1 MPGPRG
7 RAFPRPDGLTLA
19 IVAIALL
26 GVGLVLAREAVQGV
40 ALHLDSVEYIGTAR
54 NLLAGDGFVRLN
66 GHVYD
71 AWAPLYP
78 LLLAAASFGAFDP
91 LDVAGPLNAVAFGL
105 TVCVVGHWMRRR
117 LSSRLLVVWACLAVA
132 LAVPLSRAASAALS
146 EAPFILLA
154 TLALF
159 HADAF
164 LRDGGR
170 GALAWAAAFTAL
182 ACLMRYLGLPLIP
195 AIALLLLAR
204 GGGPLH
210 GRARLALGWALAAA
224 IPLALWMLRNV
235 IATETSASGGTI
247 VERLWMLRN
256 AISTETFTGGHPG
269 SSFAGVARRGIE
281 DMSRW
286 WIPDLAP
293 EWMGGIALVL
303 TGAFLAAL
311 TLIAL
316 AGFRR
321 EPRAPAWFGTVHLL
335 AVLAVVYVL
344 AVWAS
349 ILGLHIQGSLR
360 YHLPVYVP
368 IVVMAA
374 VACDQLLRFPR
385 ARMPGVRIGSVPLLS
400 AGILL
405 VMSLWIAYQVPG
417 LAREMRREHP
427 LDADMAARWADAALL
442 QPLRELPPGESLL
455 SNAPHLL
462 RAHLDA
468 RGDYRM
474 LDREYAAAV
483 ASIEAAPPGTRVVWF
498 HLWAGNLRFA
508 YGAPELRGLPGL
520 EAAVERRDGIVFRA
534 TGDGANVWRDL
545 ARVLA
550 GETPAA
556 SAFFPVY
563 LVDGALVYDR
573 SPCAPAD
580 TRMPVFL
587 HVVPADT
594 DDLPAD
600 RRAYG
605 FDSLDFRFSDSG
617 ARFDGRCMA
626 RAELPDYDIAR
637 VRTGQ
642 FSNAGVRWQVEVPLG
657 ERR

>member
-1 MPGPRG
+1 MPAPRG

-54 NLLAGDGFVRLN
+54 SLLAGDGFVRLN

-78 LLLAAASFGAFDP
+78 VLLAAASFGAFDP

-105 TVCVVGHWMRRR
+105 TVCVVGRWMRRR

-164 LRDGGR
+164 LRDGKR
-170 GALAWAAAFTAL
+170 PALVWAVALTAL
-182 ACLMRYLGLPLIP
+182 VCLMRYIGVALILAVAAMLLVRRGSPGARVKLAAAYAVPSALPLALWGLWTVLLTGTP
-195 AIALLLLAR
+195 GGGRSGVTTPVPETLALALETLSGWLFLDTAGAFQVAASALTAALLLLLALRALRLFRADRTSR
-204 GGGPLH
+204 GGTALL
-210 GRARLALGWALAAA
+210 LAF
-224 IPLALWMLRNV
+224 V
-235 IATETSASGGTI
+235 VTTY
-247 VERLWMLRN
+247 
-256 AISTETFTGGHPG
+256 
-269 SSFAGVARRGIE
+269 
-281 DMSRW
+281 
-286 WIPDLAP
+286 
-293 EWMGGIALVL
+293 
-303 TGAFLAAL
+303 
-311 TLIAL
+311 
-316 AGFRR
+316 
-321 EPRAPAWFGTVHLL
+321 L
-335 AVLAVVYVL
+335 AVLA
-344 AVWAS
+344 AS
-349 ILGLHIQGSLR
+349 GVFTWVFGWPRLFTPL
-360 YHLPVYVP
+360 YVP
-368 IVVMAA
+368 FVVMAA
-374 VACDQLLRFPR
+374 VACDRFVRFPR
-385 ARMPGVRIGSVPLLS
+385 ARMQGARIAPASLLP

-405 VMSLWIAYQVPG
+405 AMSLWIAYQVPG
-417 LAREMRREHP
+417 LAREMRRENP
-427 LDADMAARWADAALL
+427 LDADVAARWADAALL
-442 QPLRELPPGESLL
+442 RPLRELPPGEPLL

-498 HLWAGNLRFA
+498 HLRAGNLRFA

-545 ARVLA
+545 ARALA
-550 GETPAA
+550 DETPAA
-556 SAFFPVY
+556 SAFLSVY
-563 LVDGALVYDR
+563 LVDGVLVYDR

-580 TRMPVFL
+580 ARMPVFL

-605 FDSLDFRFSDSG
+605 FDNLDFRFSESG
-617 ARFDGRCMA
+617 ARFKGRCMA
-626 RAELPDYDIAR
+626 RAELPDYGIAR

-642 FSNAGVRWQVEVPLG
+642 FNNAGVRWQVEIPLG

>member
-1 MPGPRG
+1 MSGPRG

-19 IVAIALL
+19 IIAIALL
-26 GVGLVLAREAVQGV
+26 GVGLVLAREAFQGV
-40 ALHLDSVEYIGTAR
+40 ALHRDSIEYIGTAR

-78 LLLAAASFGAFDP
+78 MLLAAASFGAFDP

-105 TVCVVGHWMRRR
+105 TVCVVGRWMRRR

-164 LRDGGR
+164 LRDGKR

-204 GGGPLH
+204 GGGPLR
-210 GRARLALGWALAAA
+210 GRAVRALGWALAAA
-224 IPLALWMLRNV
+224 IPVALWMLRNAA
-235 IATETSASGGTI
+235 ITGNPAGGRASGPSLAQAAHEGL
-247 VERLWMLRN
+247 VD
-256 AISTETFTGGHPG
+256 
-269 SSFAGVARRGIE
+269 V
-281 DMSRW
+281 SRW
-286 WIPDLAP
+286 WVP
-293 EWMGGIALVL
+293 ETVGRPEGAALVL
-303 TGAFLAAL
+303 TGALLGVLA
-311 TLIAL
+311 LIAL

-321 EPRAPAWFGTVHLL
+321 QPRPSGWFAIVH
-335 AVLAVVYVL
+335 VLAVYAVAYVL
-344 AVWAS
+344 LFWAS
-349 ILGLHIQGSLR
+349 SSVVRAGGSLR
-360 YHLPVYVP
+360 YYLPVYVP
-368 IVVMAA
+368 LVVMAA
-374 VACDQLLRFPR
+374 VACDQLLRLPR
-385 ARMPGVRIGSVPLLS
+385 ARMPGARIGSVPLLP

-405 VMSLWIAYQVPG
+405 VMSLWVAYQVPG

-427 LDADMAARWADAALL
+427 LDADVAARWADAALL
-442 QPLRELPPGESLL
+442 RPLRELPPGEPLL

-498 HLWAGNLRFA
+498 HLRAGNLRFA

-545 ARVLA
+545 ARALA
-550 GETPAA
+550 DETPAA
-556 SAFFPVY
+556 SAFLSVY

-580 TRMPVFL
+580 MRMPVFL

-605 FDSLDFRFSDSG
+605 FDNLDFRFSDSG

-626 RAELPDYDIAR
+626 RAELPDYGVAR

-642 FSNAGVRWQVEVPLG
+642 FNNAGVRWQVEIPLG

>member
-7 RAFPRPDGLTLA
+7 AAIPRPDGLALA

-26 GVGLVLAREAVQGV
+26 GAGLVLAREAVQGV
-40 ALHLDSVEYIGTAR
+40 ALHRDSVEYVGAAR
-54 NLLAGDGFVRLN
+54 NLVAGDGFVRLN

-78 LLLAAASFGAFDP
+78 MLLAAASFGALDP
-91 LDVAGPLNAVAFGL
+91 LDVAGPLNAIAFGI
-105 TVCVVGHWMRRR
+105 TVCVVGHWMRQR
-117 LSSRLLVVWACLAVA
+117 LASRFLVVWACLAVA
-132 LAVPLSRAASAALS
+132 LALPLSRAASAALS

-154 TLALF
+154 TLALY

-164 LRDGGR
+164 LREGKR
-170 GALAWAAAFTAL
+170 PALMWAVAFTAL

-195 AIALLLLAR
+195 AIALLLLAS
-204 GGGPLH
+204 GGGPFPQ
-210 GRARLALGWALAAA
+210 RARLALGWALAAA
-224 IPLALWMLRNV
+224 IPVALWMLRNV
-235 IATETSASGGTI
+235 IATET
-247 VERLWMLRN
+247 L
-256 AISTETFTGGHPG
+256 TGGRLLG

-293 EWMGGIALVL
+293 EWMEDVALVL

-311 TLIAL
+311 ALVAL

-321 EPRAPAWFGTVHLL
+321 EPRAPDWFRTVHLL

-349 ILGLHIQGSLR
+349 TLILRLVGSLR

-368 IVVMAA
+368 FVVMAA
-374 VACDQLLRFPR
+374 VVCDQILRFPR
-385 ARMPGVRIGSVPLLS
+385 ARMPGARIAPASLLS
-400 AGILL
+400 AALL
-405 VMSLWIAYQVPG
+405 LAMSLWIAYQVPG

-427 LDADMAARWADAALL
+427 LDADAAARWADAALL
-442 QPLRELPPGESLL
+442 RPLRELPPGERPL

-498 HLWAGNLRFA
+498 HLRAGGLRFA

-520 EAAVERRDGIVFRA
+520 EAVLERRDGIVFRV

-545 ARVLA
+545 ARALA
-550 GETPAA
+550 DETPAA
-556 SAFFPVY
+556 SSFLSVY

-605 FDSLDFRFSDSG
+605 FDNLDFRFSDSG

-626 RAELPDYDIAR
+626 RAELPAYDAAR
-637 VRTGQ
+637 IRTGQ
-642 FSNAGVRWQVEVPLG
+642 FNNAGVRWQVEIPPG
-657 ERR
+657 EPR

>member
-26 GVGLVLAREAVQGV
+26 GVGLVLAREAFQGV

-78 LLLAAASFGAFDP
+78 MLLAAASFGAFDP
-91 LDVAGPLNAVAFGL
+91 LDVAGPLNAAAFGL
-105 TVCVVGHWMRRR
+105 TVCVVGRWMRRR
-117 LSSRLLVVWACLAVA
+117 LSSRILVVWACLAVA

-159 HADAF
+159 HADTF

-195 AIALLLLAR
+195 AIALLLFVR
-204 GGGPLH
+204 GGGPLRR
-210 GRARLALGWALAAA
+210 RAVRALGWALAAA
-224 IPLALWMLRNV
+224 IPVA
-235 IATETSASGGTI
+235 
-247 VERLWMLRN
+247 LWMLRN
-256 AISTETFTGGHPG
+256 AIAIENPAGGRLLG

-281 DMSRW
+281 DVSRW
-286 WIPDLAP
+286 WMPDLAP
-293 EWMGGIALVL
+293 EWMGDVALVL

-311 TLIAL
+311 TLMAL
-316 AGFRR
+316 AAFRR
-321 EPRAPAWFGTVHLL
+321 EPRAPDWFGTVHLL
-335 AVLAVVYVL
+335 AIFAVIYVL

-349 ILGLHIQGSLR
+349 TLVLHLVGSLR

-368 IVVMAA
+368 FVVMAA

-385 ARMPGVRIGSVPLLS
+385 ARMPGARIGSVPLLP

-405 VMSLWIAYQVPG
+405 VMSLWVAYQVPG

-427 LDADMAARWADAALL
+427 LDGDVATRWADAALL
-442 QPLRELPPGESLL
+442 QPLRELPPGEPLL

-474 LDREYAAAV
+474 LDHGYAAAV
-483 ASIEAAPPGTRVVWF
+483 ASIKAAPPGTRVVWF
-498 HLWAGNLRFA
+498 HLRAGSLRFA

-545 ARVLA
+545 ARALA
-550 GETPAA
+550 DETPVA
-556 SAFFPVY
+556 SAFLSVY

-605 FDSLDFRFSDSG
+605 FDNLDFRFSDSG

-626 RAELPDYDIAR
+626 RAELPDFGVAR

-642 FSNAGVRWQVEVPLG
+642 FNNAGVRWQVEIPLG

>member
-1 MPGPRG
+1 MPHPWA

-40 ALHLDSVEYIGTAR
+40 ALHRDSIEYIGTAR

-78 LLLAAASFGAFDP
+78 VLLAAASFGALDP

-105 TVCVVGHWMRRR
+105 TVCVVGRWMRRR
-117 LSSRLLVVWACLAVA
+117 LSSRFLVVWACLAVA

-170 GALAWAAAFTAL
+170 RALAWAAAFTAL

-204 GGGPLH
+204 GGGPLR

-224 IPLALWMLRNV
+224 IPVALWMLRNAA
-235 IATETSASGGTI
+235 ITGNPAGG
-247 VERLWMLRN
+247 R
-256 AISTETFTGGHPG
+256 APG
-269 SSFAGVARRGIE
+269 PSLAQAAHEGLV

-286 WIPDLAP
+286 WVP
-293 EWMGGIALVL
+293 ETVGRPEGAALVL
-303 TGAFLAAL
+303 TGAFLGVLA
-311 TLIAL
+311 LIAL

-321 EPRAPAWFGTVHLL
+321 QPRPSGWFAAVH
-335 AVLAVVYVL
+335 VLAVYTVAYVL
-344 AVWAS
+344 LFWAS
-349 ILGLHIQGSLR
+349 SSVVRAGGSLR
-360 YHLPVYVP
+360 YYLPAYVP

-374 VACDQLLRFPR
+374 VACDQLLRLPR
-385 ARMPGVRIGSVPLLS
+385 ARMPGARIGSVPLLP

-427 LDADMAARWADAALL
+427 LDADVAARWADAALL
-442 QPLRELPPGESLL
+442 RPLRELPPGEPLL

-483 ASIEAAPPGTRVVWF
+483 ASIETVPPGTRVVWF
-498 HLWAGNLRFA
+498 HLRAGNLRFA

-534 TGDGANVWRDL
+534 TGDGANGWRDL
-545 ARVLA
+545 ARALA
-550 GETPAA
+550 DETPAA
-556 SAFFPVY
+556 SAFLSVY

-580 TRMPVFL
+580 TRKPVFL

-626 RAELPDYDIAR
+626 RAELPGYGVAR

-642 FSNAGVRWQVEVPLG
+642 FSNAGVRWQVEIPLG